1 MLGYCEAGI
10 ECSKQ
15 HVRECPDFAESG
27 ECPNKFCKLPHVI
40 RANRTRKHASAPVPA
55 VVTAALVSVDDNLV
69 SDVAVP
75 ALTVEDSQLG
85 DEYISLTFNESEE
98 DDDSGDDSDDEEEG
112 DSPNPGN
119 EDADDSG

>member
-1 MLGYCEAGI
+1 
-10 ECSKQ
+10 
-15 HVRECPDFAESG
+15 
-27 ECPNKFCKLPHVI
+27 
-40 RANRTRKHASAPVPA
+40 
-55 VVTAALVSVDDNLV
+55 VVTAAPVLSVDKNLV

-112 DSPNPGN
+112 ESPDDEEEASPSQGN
-119 EDADDSG
+119 EDADDSD